1 MAATPGTVERRV
13 VHLTGRAALGIVGT
27 IVVLIVLRGVF
38 VAAHRPISWAVACSV
53 AAILLDPIVDRLA
66 VHIRRVP
73 AVLLTFLA
81 IGAIGVGTA
90 YLAADS
96 VQHAIDRLERAA
108 PQAAGRIED
117 RDDRVGS
124 VAQDFELEER
134 VTSFVE
140 ALSDR
145 TTDGSDVLRS
155 TAGTAPS
162 YLVCA
167 ILTIFL
173 MTYGPRI
180 AKAALEQDPDEDRRQ
195 RIADVVGPAVA
206 RARTGI
212 LWTAAIG
219 FTVGV
224 AVAGVAQ
231 LLDLPAAAAIGL
243 TAGVLT
249 LLPHVGIALGSV
261 PLLLMSLGFKSS
273 TTTLLL
279 VALVVAL
286 QVVDSRFA
294 RSWVAKRSVEIG
306 LFVPFVVALLGYE
319 VYGIG
324 GAAYGVVIAIGGLA
338 VLDELE
344 AHNARRI
351 ASAAKVAKAARKR
364 APAKKAA
371 KRAPAK
377 ATRPAT

>member
-1 MAATPGTVERRV
+1 MAASPGTVERRV
-13 VHLTGRAALGIVGT
+13 VHLTGRAALGIVAT
-27 IVVLIVLRGVF
+27 VVALVVLQRVF
-38 VAAHRPISWAVACSV
+38 VAAHRPISWAVACSI

-81 IGAIGVGTA
+81 IAAIGVGTA

-96 VQHAIDRLERAA
+96 VQTALDRLERAA
-108 PQAAGRIED
+108 PQAAQRIEE

-124 VAQDFELEER
+124 VATDFELTDR
-134 VTSFVE
+134 VTSFVK
-140 ALSDR
+140 AVNDR
-145 TTDGSDVLRS
+145 STDGSDVLRS

-167 ILTIFL
+167 VLTLFL
-173 MTYGPRI
+173 MTYGPRM
-180 AKAALEQDPDEDRRQ
+180 ARSALEQDPDEDRRE
-195 RIADVVGPAVA
+195 RIADVAGPAIA

-212 LWTAAIG
+212 LYTATIG

-224 AVAGVAQ
+224 AIAGVSQ

-243 TAGVLT
+243 TAGVFA
-249 LLPHVGIALGSV
+249 LLPHVGIVLGSV
-261 PLLLMSLGFKSS
+261 PMLLLSLGFKTS

-279 VALVVAL
+279 LLMVVAL
-286 QVVDSRFA
+286 QVVDSRFV
-294 RSWVAKRSVEIG
+294 RPWVAGRSVEIG

-319 VYGIG
+319 VYGVG
-324 GAAYGVVIAIGGLA
+324 GAAYGVAIAIGGLA
-338 VLDELE
+338 VLDQLEL
-344 AHNARRI
+344 HNAERI
-351 ASAAKVAKAARKR
+351 AARQKAARKR

-371 KRAPAK
+371 KRS
-377 ATRPAT
+377 